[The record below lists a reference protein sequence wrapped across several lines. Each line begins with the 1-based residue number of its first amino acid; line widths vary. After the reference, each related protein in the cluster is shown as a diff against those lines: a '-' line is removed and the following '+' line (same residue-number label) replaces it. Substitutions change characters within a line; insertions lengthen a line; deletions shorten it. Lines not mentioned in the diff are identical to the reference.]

1 MRKKKKKKIQ
11 NIFLK
16 LSVGA
21 GLVFFVLFFFSFLVD
36 FSLAQTILTP
46 EQEAALKKAQDQK
59 EDKLDAL
66 KDKIK
71 TYEKIVNLKEKE
83 EAQLVTEA
91 KRLDAQ
97 SSALEGNITD
107 NERHLSNLSQEIESL
122 ESQIGEKEKVIL
134 SQKRLLSD
142 ILRSYYVSQAR
153 SGAFSSFLLASSG
166 DVERLFGNRDRF
178 FETGNGVRETL
189 SSIVSLRD
197 TLFRDRDLA
206 REKKVEIESVKLRLE
221 QQNAYLESAKRKKE
235 TLAAAASAEQTKYEA
250 VISDLEK
257 QRKAIEDE
265 IEELDAARAGK
276 IDLSSIPGFGS
287 GVLGYPVKDPRK
299 SQGYGKTTFTRWYTF
314 HNGVDFADD
323 TGTPI
328 LAAED
333 GKVVATG
340 DNGKYAYGKWIAIE
354 HGNGL
359 TTLYGHMSRPLAS
372 KGKSVKRGDK
382 IGLMGSTGY
391 STGPHVHFS
400 VFSSNSF
407 EVVESK
413 NIKNLMIPTGAHI
426 NPAKYL

>member
-1 MRKKKKKKIQ
+1 MKKTRRKIVGDV
-11 NIFLK
+11 FLK
-16 LSVGA
+16 LSMVA
-21 GLVFFVLFFFSFLVD
+21 SLVFAVVVFETSFVYAVE
-36 FSLAQTILTP
+36 LT
-46 EQEAALKKAQDQK
+46 QDQK
-59 EDKLDAL
+59 DAL
-66 KDKIK
+66 DKKSDQLDDKYDFLGDKIK
-71 TYEKIVNLKEKE
+71 TLKKVVTLKEKE

-97 SSALEGNITD
+97 SNALEGNITD
-107 NERHLSNLSQEIESL
+107 NERKLANLGQEIESL
-122 ESQIGEKEKVIL
+122 ESRIGEKEKMIV
-134 SQKRLLSD
+134 SQKRLLTD
-142 ILRSYYVSQAR
+142 ILRSYYESQTQ
-153 SGAFSSFLLASSG
+153 SGIPPSFLLASSEETE
-166 DVERLFGNRDRF
+166 DVFFSRDRF
-178 FETGNGVRETL
+178 FEIGVGIRGTL
-189 SSIVSLRD
+189 SGVVGLRD
-197 TLFRDRDLA
+197 TLFREQDLA

-221 QQNAYLESAKRKKE
+221 QQNSYLEGAKRKKE
-235 TLAAAASAEQTKYEA
+235 TLAAQASAEQTKYEA

-314 HNGVDFADD
+314 HNGVDFADSV
-323 TGTPI
+323 GTPI

-340 DNGKYAYGKWIAIE
+340 DNGKYAYGRWVAIE
-354 HGNGL
+354 HKNGL
-359 TTLYGHMSRPLAS
+359 TTLYGHMSKQLVS

-407 EVVESK
+407 EVVESTK
-413 NIKNLMIPTGAHI
+413 VKNLMIPTGAHI
-426 NPAKYL
+426 NPVKYL